1 MPIDELEA
9 EAAMQFE
16 AASPEKSHTNSI
28 NNNGSNTAAAE
39 SELAASNLPALAPAP
54 AGQQSSQQDQ
64 QPTTSGFRAVN
75 NGDAG
80 ASNKINSNS
89 GAASGNENGQSP
101 PTDEPVPM
109 DVDERVTKSES

>member
-16 AASPEKSHTNSI
+16 AASPEKSHTNNI
-28 NNNGSNTAAAE
+28 NNNGSSAAAAE
-39 SELAASNLPALAPAP
+39 SELATASSLPALAPAP
-54 AGQQSSQQDQ
+54 SGQSSQD
-64 QPTTSGFRAVN
+64 QPTPSSGFLAVN

-80 ASNKINSNS
+80 SDSNKINNSS
-89 GAASGNENGQSP
+89 GAARNENGGSP
-101 PTDEPVPM
+101 ADEPVPM